1 MGMAMPH
8 PVVANGAG
16 VHVDEHHLPDW
27 HYVNNGES
35 FADGVNNYFTAW
47 LDMPGPN
54 GTTHRHVVCRLIVPL
69 DVAKRLRDQATKE
82 WTKGGH

>member
-1 MGMAMPH
+1 MAMMMDTPQ
-8 PVVANGAG
+8 VVAVADD
-16 VHVDEHHLPDW
+16 VLPAW
-27 HYVNNGES
+27 HYINGGES
-35 FADGVNNYFTAW
+35 FSDGMNNYFTAW

-69 DVAKRLRDQATKE
+69 DVARALREQANKE